1 MLEKLGLMKTPE
13 EEKEVIV
20 LKVLGSDITL
30 GLKAIKNDKSN
41 KGRAALGVAKPLF
54 WSTC

>member
-1 MLEKLGLMKTPE
+1 M
-13 EEKEVIV
+13 IV

-41 KGRAALGVAKPLF
+41 KGRAALGVAKSLSF
-54 WSTC
+54 GQKLNVKSRSQKTLSIESS